1 MKSTFKGHTVNYL
14 HIQRPIVCVAESY
27 SRRAMDNND
36 KWKRGRDWKTALH
49 EYSTYLE
56 TVKKQLQGGLNE
68 HRHHFIRMGASPESK
83 EQLSLLLT
91 NVLDVKAKHKNEILS
106 YVEANWRNESETA
119 KYDYFSKA
127 QFEEEMQR
135 LSIMD
140 NVRLINCLDPN
151 FSQKV

>member
-1 MKSTFKGHTVNYL
+1 
-14 HIQRPIVCVAESY
+14 
-27 SRRAMDNND
+27 
-36 KWKRGRDWKTALH
+36 
-49 EYSTYLE
+49 
-56 TVKKQLQGGLNE
+56 
-68 HRHHFIRMGASPESK
+68 MGASPESK